1 MKKLSITKE
10 DFSNEALKVM
20 SSDDLK
26 TIYGGFEAKSQS
38 AASLTSIQN
47 DTDTGSF
54 CSVQKDT
61 DS

>member
-1 MKKLSITKE
+1 MKKLIIKKE

-20 SSDDLK
+20 TSEDLK

-38 AASLTSIQN
+38 AAAFTSISN

-54 CSVQKDT
+54 CSVNNDV